1 MRSCSDRATNEVSRS
16 TCITW
21 MVGKNNLHVLCRGQ
35 REITLNVLLV
45 NCHDVTGRIF
55 DPWIS
60 RQTGMKSPLKWHN
73 QPGRKMIIKD
83 FYYLFGAKFTGR
95 KLKKKTEK
103 KKTLG
108 IFWPLAEGG
117 GGGEKRK
124 QFFLLLSRALAS
136 LACSSNTT
144 QRKKKKENNVCV
156 KAKLTL

>member
-35 REITLNVLLV
+35 REITLTVLLV

-95 KLKKKTEK
+95 KFKKNWK

-117 GGGEKRK
+117 GGRRKEKTVLSSSFSRARFARVFVEHDAKKKEKRK
-124 QFFLLLSRALAS
+124 QCL
-136 LACSSNTT
+136 C
-144 QRKKKKENNVCV
+144 KG
-156 KAKLTL
+156 